1 MIIGILAA
9 AVGAATPL
17 LFATLGEIY
26 TEKAGNLNLGVEG
39 MMIMGAVIGFATGY
53 NTGNPV
59 LAMLGAML
67 AGAAGAGIYSLLT
80 ITLRANQ
87 VVTGLALTIF
97 GTGFASFVGKSY
109 VGMAAPETV
118 KSLFR
123 PMHFPVLSQVPVLGE
138 IFFQQN
144 VFVYISYLLVGV
156 TLYYFKRTR
165 WGLNLRAVGE
175 SAASADASGINI
187 ERYKYVH
194 IIFGGALAGLGG
206 AYLSLVTVP
215 VWQDNITGGR
225 GWIAVA
231 LVIFASWNPIK
242 AILGAILFGGLD
254 ILGFRLQGMGIHVSQ
269 YLIDMLP
276 YLCTIAVI
284 IISTRKN
291 KPEDMPPKD
300 LSVPYFREER

>member
-1 MIIGILAA
+1 MIIPIFAA

-17 LFATLGEIY
+17 LFATIGEIY
-26 TEKAGNLNLGVEG
+26 TEKSGNLNLGVEG

-53 NTGNPV
+53 ATGNAF
-59 LAMLGAML
+59 LALLGAMA
-67 AGAAGAGIYSLLT
+67 AGAIGAGIYSLLT

-97 GTGFASFVGKSY
+97 GTGFASFIGKAY
-109 VGMAAPETV
+109 VGMSAPESV
-118 KSLFR
+118 KAIFR
-123 PMHFPVLSQVPVLGE
+123 TRGIPILKDLPMLGE

-144 VFVYISYLLVGV
+144 IFVYLSYLLVGL
-156 TLYYFKRTR
+156 TLFYFNRTR

-194 IIFGGALAGLGG
+194 TIFGGALAGLGG
-206 AYLSLVTVP
+206 AYLSLVTIP
-215 VWQDNITGGR
+215 VWQDNVTGGR

-231 LVIFASWNPIK
+231 LVIFASWKPIK
-242 AILGAILFGGLD
+242 AMLGAILFGGLD
-254 ILGFRLQGMGIHVSQ
+254 ILGFRLQGMGIHLSQ

-291 KPEDMPPKD
+291 KPEDRPPKD

>member
-1 MIIGILAA
+1 MITVILAA

-39 MMIMGAVIGFATGY
+39 MMIMGAVIGFAAGY
-53 NTGNPV
+53 TTGNA
-59 LAMLGAML
+59 LFALLGAAT
-67 AGAAGAGIYSLLT
+67 AGALGAAIYSLLT

-109 VGMAAPETV
+109 VGLSAPESVRAVFNTLEIPV
-118 KSLFR
+118 LKSL
-123 PMHFPVLSQVPVLGE
+123 PLIGE
-138 IFFQQN
+138 VFFKQN
-144 VFVYISYLLVGV
+144 LFVYFSYLLVLGTV
-156 TLYYFKRTR
+156 FYFRKTQ

-175 SAASADASGINI
+175 SSAAADASGIHI

-194 IIFGGALAGLGG
+194 TIFGGALAGLGG

-231 LVIFASWNPIK
+231 LVIFASWKPIK
-242 AILGAILFGGLD
+242 ALLGAILFGGLD
-254 ILGFRLQGMGIHVSQ
+254 ILGFRLQGMGIHLSQ

-276 YLCTIAVI
+276 YLSTIAVI
-284 IISTRKN
+284 IISTRKD
-291 KPEDMPPKD
+291 KPEDRPPKD

>member
-1 MIIGILAA
+1 MIIPIFAA

-17 LFATLGEIY
+17 LFATMGEIY
-26 TEKAGNLNLGVEG
+26 AEKSGNLNLGVEG

-53 NTGNPV
+53 NTGNAA
-59 LAMLGAML
+59 LALLGAMA
-67 AGAAGAGIYSLLT
+67 AGAVGAGIYSLLT

-97 GTGFASFVGKSY
+97 GTGFASFVGKAY
-109 VGMAAPETV
+109 VGMSAPESV
-118 KSLFR
+118 KSIFR
-123 PMHFPVLSQVPVLGE
+123 TMSIPVLKDLPVLGE

-144 VFVYISYLLVGV
+144 IFVYLSYLLVGL
-156 TLYYFKRTR
+156 TLFYFNRTR

-194 IIFGGALAGLGG
+194 TIFGGALAGLGG
-206 AYLSLVTVP
+206 AYLSLVTIP
-215 VWQDNITGGR
+215 VWQDNVTGGR

-231 LVIFASWNPIK
+231 LVIFASWKPIK
-242 AILGAILFGGLD
+242 AMLGAILFGGLD
-254 ILGFRLQGMGIHVSQ
+254 ILGFRLQGMGIHLSQ

-291 KPEDMPPKD
+291 KPEDRPPKD